1 MLCSD
6 KQKTSKKLKKNFF
19 GMSVKRIQ
27 LLKPVNS
34 INIQVIFAQ
43 LRFYLLAFVLCYLL
57 MLVFCN
63 L

>member
-43 LRFYLLAFVLCYLL
+43 LRFYLLTFCTLL
-57 MLVFCN
+57 SVNVSIL
-63 L
+63 